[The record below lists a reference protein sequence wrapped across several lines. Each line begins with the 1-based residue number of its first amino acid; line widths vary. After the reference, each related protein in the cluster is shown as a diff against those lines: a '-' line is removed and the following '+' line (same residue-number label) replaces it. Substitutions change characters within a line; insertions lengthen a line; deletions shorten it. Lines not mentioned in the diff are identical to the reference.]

1 MTPNHVVAKLL
12 VGLVMSSA
20 CDLDAYEV
28 WLVDQSNSPGQ
39 TFGGALYIFEGE
51 DLQGAQ
57 AANAV
62 PTVVDLGAETAALCL
77 ANTGANP
84 VRPHMLAFNADHSHG
99 ILSFVTSGHVVIFDG
114 PTHAPLAC
122 FRADVG
128 AGGARQA
135 HGAFPTANDAHV
147 VVANQNGKLLERIS
161 TDFDAGT
168 FAQDPAAT
176 LNLATCT
183 TPSGAPCQA
192 AGLRPDNAP
201 ICPVSL
207 PNGLVVVT
215 LRGGG
220 LFVVDPTTSPM
231 SIVAEYDADHVSG
244 NGCGGTIVGDKL
256 FITSGGGTPSNL
268 YTYEVYAFP
277 LDGYSAENPVNTPA
291 PVTVDSDDA
300 EGRDA
305 HGLTPARGPSP
316 RFLWVADRGLGKIT
330 TYRASNFDLEN
341 EIVISD
347 GPDDPE
353 KLTPDLLAINPRGNR
368 VFASLRGPNPL
379 SGEADVS
386 SGSQPGLGIFQV
398 TQGGRNGTLKAV
410 IPITNIDGGGVER
423 GDAHAIATRF
433 K

>member
-1 MTPNHVVAKLL
+1 
-12 VGLVMSSA
+12 
-20 CDLDAYEV
+20 
-28 WLVDQSNSPGQ
+28 
-39 TFGGALYIFEGE
+39 
-51 DLQGAQ
+51 
-57 AANAV
+57 
-62 PTVVDLGAETAALCL
+62 
-77 ANTGANP
+77 
-84 VRPHMLAFNADHSHG
+84 
-99 ILSFVTSGHVVIFDG
+99 
-114 PTHAPLAC
+114 
-122 FRADVG
+122 
-128 AGGARQA
+128 
-135 HGAFPTANDAHV
+135 
-147 VVANQNGKLLERIS
+147 
-161 TDFDAGT
+161 
-168 FAQDPAAT
+168 
-176 LNLATCT
+176 
-183 TPSGAPCQA
+183 
-192 AGLRPDNAP
+192 
-201 ICPVSL
+201 VSL

-256 FITSGGGTPSNL
+256 FITSGGGTASNL

-305 HGLTPARGPSP
+305 HGVTPARGPSP

-379 SGEADVS
+379 SGDSHVS
-386 SGSQPGLGIFQV
+386 IGSQPGLGIFQV
-398 TQGGRNGTLKAV
+398 TEGGKNGTLKAV

-423 GDAHAIATRF
+423 GDAHGIATRF